1 MIMERDDDEKILRFL
16 KEYDELHF
24 CLLVILYYH
33 RYVNK
38 TPDFDQVIGK
48 SPKNILN
55 NLPAGIIKLLQK
67 YGFENKVS
75 MIDEDRLSALLKEK
89 SDYLTG
95 NIKSVF
101 SLWKILF
108 YQFADL
114 VPADYELT
122 EEVFSELNIIS
133 LGELKDLMYVGE
145 NFSENTLTE
154 LLFILVQIANYK
166 EIHIINY
173 DEGSID
179 VRKCLENVEDELLV
193 ADQDILESMMNR
205 ITVVEN
211 AGLNF
216 EYLNTYIER
225 NADDEFLIVIGME
238 RFVEF
243 NNNSEIN
250 FRLMKDGF
258 SLNTSENVNWSLLL
272 DKINDMYALLR
283 EKTTYLVAVYR
294 IDNLL
299 DDARQKMQLYYR
311 DSLFFGVVYD
321 YSVLG
326 SCESDKE
333 SVLYGELLNLILV
346 DPNAY
351 NRILEHEGELSAGNF
366 IFLKASYFLNQN
378 DFFHAIRELEQLPD
392 DADSYFRFLLAE
404 LYNITGETRKAY
416 VILTD
421 IYEKDKYVP
430 NLVNSIIYSLRYS
443 DDKDEQL
450 FWIRKG
456 LEINPKDPVMV
467 EYLANY
473 YTLNEDYEESA
484 EQWEFLYGLTGVP
497 FYRILS
503 GLNNILMDADKEHM
517 GSIKAWVDETVT
529 MYPRYA
535 DEIYRR
541 IGSIIFDKINKE
553 GALPYF
559 EKVNE
564 SFDENYCIAAK
575 RKLEIYYKK
584 YSRGI
589 GGKVNRRE
597 IESFVQALTKHVLI
611 LTFSAQSVYSWSNY
625 IHKIYSYDKW
635 VETANGILVGRL
647 LALVKSYIRGEVK
660 ETRLTFNE
668 KNVDDPA
675 RYFEDYKGMKTPN
688 LEVMNTDEYL
698 LFLLIQGKTKIEQ
711 GEIQLANDIAYT
723 LFRLAGTY
731 DDDLHR
737 NISMCFGLLI
747 WSGAGMAIGAYAEGI
762 LSFVAAADR
771 LTEIGESIFLHDGE
785 FVFDL
790 VLYLYNSSFRAEIS
804 SSDCGLLAKYF
815 VQFGYPKALLYHI
828 LGKHEDIIKMENPK
842 FSDLIRQMEEA
853 NIVLM
858 TKNKSL
864 TDIIF
869 IDSLISAYYEIGE
882 PDKAGLYLRRM
893 YPSIAA
899 TLKEHPNAA
908 YHFFMRYSA
917 AFMDSKE
924 YGFAIDALMSL
935 LLIIEKLRGVS
946 FGSERS
952 YLGDAADTI
961 IRKAVCVICEK
972 NCLDGVVTGPDE
984 MLEGLLIYLLPR
996 TIIEERNRNYETETD
1011 ELLLRKEQE
1020 YYQLYELMNSAKEKS
1035 FGNVFY
1041 RQIVDRFLE
1050 TKSYLE
1056 ENHPRF
1062 RPLQQYS
1069 LIGYVD
1075 GSPFEFLEGK
1085 LKEGELFYRNILAED
1100 TLIHVLVSKDSYHI
1114 YSGKIDPAELK
1125 RLLERLED
1133 MIDDRVD
1140 NLKGADYDTYI
1151 DLFENITHMLYQPLA
1166 DRMESFDSLYYMP
1179 DYKLLHV
1186 TPNFMRA
1193 NDKWGIECFDRI
1205 ELVIDY
1211 NNIGNS
1217 AKDSNNCP
1225 DKYFISGSTSGGLQ
1239 EIKKTIDKFPSF
1251 TGVEPD
1257 ETGRIVI
1264 RDPLNILT
1272 VAAHGVSEEFG
1283 VSYDGATKLQL
1294 SRKKQIN
1301 LNEFIEVRAAVEN
1314 AMIIACSGGTPAND
1328 KIERN
1333 NGVWDS
1339 MIKKGVKYILY
1350 CKWDVSTEHTNS
1362 LLDIM
1367 LREMCL
1373 NKRPLSEALNTAQR
1387 ELKNLN
1393 PILWAGL
1400 EVWKNY
1406 S

>member
-1 MIMERDDDEKILRFL
+1 MERDDDERILRFL

-33 RYVNK
+33 RYINK
-38 TPDFDQVIGK
+38 ASDLDQVIGK
-48 SPKNILN
+48 SPPNLFN
-55 NLPAGIIKLLQK
+55 NLPVGIIKLLHK
-67 YGFENKVS
+67 YDFENKAE
-75 MIDEDRLSALLKEK
+75 MMDENRLSTLLKEK
-89 SDYLTG
+89 SDYLTD

-108 YQFADL
+108 DRFADL
-114 VPADYELT
+114 ISADYELM

-133 LGELKDLMYVGE
+133 FGGLKNLMYVGE
-145 NFSENTLTE
+145 NFSENTLSE
-154 LLFILVQIANYK
+154 LLFILAQIANYK

-193 ADQDILESMMNR
+193 ADQDILESMMSR
-205 ITVVEN
+205 ITVAEN

-225 NADDEFLIVIGME
+225 NADDKFLIVIGME

-243 NNNSEIN
+243 KNNSEIN

-272 DKINDMYALLR
+272 DQINDMYALLR
-283 EKTTYLVAVYR
+283 EKTTCLLTVYR
-294 IDNLL
+294 IEDLL
-299 DDARQKMQLYYR
+299 DGAREKIQLHYR
-311 DSLFFGVVYD
+311 DSLFFDVVYD
-321 YSVLG
+321 YSVLRLY
-326 SCESDKE
+326 ESDKE
-333 SVLYGELLNLILV
+333 SELCKELLNPILV

-351 NRILEHEGELSAGNF
+351 NKILEHEGELSAGNF
-366 IFLKASYFLNQN
+366 IFLKASYFINQN

-392 DADSYFRFLLAE
+392 DADSYFRFLLAT
-404 LYNITGETRKAY
+404 LYNITGETQKAY
-416 VILTD
+416 AILTD
-421 IYEKDKYVP
+421 IYEKDKYAP

-450 FWIRKG
+450 SWIRKG
-456 LEINPKDPVMV
+456 LAINSKDPAMV
-467 EYLANY
+467 WHLANH

-484 EQWEFLYGLTGVP
+484 EQWELLYGLTGDL

-503 GLNNILMDADKEHM
+503 GLNHILKDADKEHM
-517 GSIKAWVDETVT
+517 ESIKTWVDETVA

-553 GALPYF
+553 SALPYF
-559 EKVNE
+559 EKVTE
-564 SFDENYCIAAK
+564 SFDENYRIAAE

-589 GGKVNRRE
+589 GGEVNQRE
-597 IESFVQALTKHVLI
+597 IESFVQALAKHVLI

-635 VETANGILVGRL
+635 VETASGILIERL

-660 ETRLTFNE
+660 ETKLIFDE
-668 KNVDDPA
+668 KNADDPA
-675 RYFEDYKGMKTPN
+675 RYFEDYNGMKTPN
-688 LEVMNTDEYL
+688 LDVMNRDQYL
-698 LFLLIQGKTKIEQ
+698 LFILIQGKMKIEQ
-711 GEIQLANDIAYT
+711 GEIQLANDAAYT
-723 LFRLAGTY
+723 LFRLAGIY
-731 DDDLHR
+731 DDDLYR

-747 WSGAGMAIGAYAEGI
+747 WSGAGMSIGAYAEGI
-762 LSFVAAADR
+762 LSFIAAADR

-790 VLYLYNSSFRAEIS
+790 FLYLYNSSFRTEIS
-804 SSDCGLLAKYF
+804 SSDCGLLEKYF
-815 VQFGYPKALLYHI
+815 VHFGYPKALLYHI
-828 LGKHEDIIKMENPK
+828 LGKHDDIIKMENPK
-842 FSDLIRQMEEA
+842 FSELIRQMEEA

-858 TKNKSL
+858 AQNESWN
-864 TDIIF
+864 DIIF
-869 IDSLISAYYEIGE
+869 MDSLISAYYETGE
-882 PDKAGLYLRRM
+882 PDKAGVYLRRL
-893 YPSIAA
+893 YPSIAS
-899 TLKEHPNAA
+899 TLKKHPDAA

-917 AFMDSKE
+917 VFMDLKE
-924 YGFAIDALMSL
+924 YGFTIDALMSL
-935 LLIIEKLRGVS
+935 LFIIEKLREVS

-972 NCLDGVVTGPDE
+972 NCLNGLVTEPDE
-984 MLEGLLIYLLPR
+984 MLEELLIYLLPR
-996 TIIEERNRNYETETD
+996 TIIEERNWNYETGTD

-1035 FGNVFY
+1035 FSNVFY
-1041 RQIVDRFLE
+1041 KQIVDCFLE

-1069 LIGYVD
+1069 LIGYVE

-1100 TLIHVLVSKDSYHI
+1100 TLIHILVSKDSYHI
-1114 YSGKIDPAELK
+1114 YSGKIDLSEFKQLFD
-1125 RLLERLED
+1125 RLEV
-1133 MIDDRVD
+1133 MIDDSVD
-1140 NLKGADYDTYI
+1140 NLKGSDYDTYI

-1193 NDKWGIECFDRI
+1193 DDKWGIECFDRI

-1217 AKDSNNCP
+1217 AGESNNCS
-1225 DKYFISGSTSGGLQ
+1225 DQYFISGSTNGGLQ
-1239 EIKKTIDKFPSF
+1239 KIKKTIDKFPSF

-1264 RDPLNILT
+1264 RDPLNILI
-1272 VAAHGVSEEFG
+1272 VAAHGISKEYG
-1283 VSYDGATKLQL
+1283 VSYAGATKLQL

-1314 AMIIACSGGTPAND
+1314 AIIIACSGGTPAND

-1350 CKWDVSTEHTNS
+1350 CKWDVATEHTND
-1362 LLDIM
+1362 LLDII
-1367 LREMCL
+1367 LREMCR

-1387 ELKNLN
+1387 ELKSLN